1 MAITVLLGSRQFS
14 WKNWLEA
21 NLGERPL
28 LVLDPADTHFGPA
41 TRLELMRR
49 EELLDWRLVASITP
63 TRDPMGILTAAAVLK
78 PKIDFVAVLA
88 PLTRSPIMRQLTAD
102 LCQVLGPSEILC
114 PVGDDV
120 DADLLPIGAAT
131 VELPAAL
138 PAIVGQAQR
147 RARWI
152 EAQQN
157 ASLHEVKLDEV
168 TVLGAK
174 LGSGLSLHGGPNVE
188 LGPYL
193 HLEISDGGLF
203 GVSNEPVNEG
213 QNNVV
218 LAKNKANKIT
228 GALTEEYAHVVCSLN
243 KQSGE
248 PVAIGFIERAEFAR
262 NRLIV
267 RSDLVN
273 MRAVRQIVLG
283 QTRVDGEGRELTEVR
298 PWSI

>member
-14 WKNWLEA
+14 WKQWLEA
-21 NLGERPL
+21 HLGERPL
-28 LVLDPADTHFGPA
+28 LILDPSDTHFGPA

-63 TRDPMGILTAAAVLK
+63 TRDPMGILTAAAILK
-78 PKIDFVAVLA
+78 PKIDFVALLH
-88 PLTRSPIMRQLTAD
+88 PLTRAPILRQLTSD
-102 LCQVLGPSEILC
+102 LAQILGPTEILYAL
-114 PVGDDV
+114 GEDI
-120 DADLLPIGAAT
+120 DAEILPIGAAT

-157 ASLHEVKLDEV
+157 ASLHEIKLDEV
-168 TVLGAK
+168 TLLGAR
-174 LGSGLSLHGGPNVE
+174 LGSGLPLHGGPNVE

-193 HLEISDGGLF
+193 HLEVGDGGLF
-203 GVSNEPVNEG
+203 GVSHEPVSES

-218 LAKNKANKIT
+218 LAKNKATKIV
-228 GALTEEYAHVVCSLN
+228 GSLSQDYEHVVCSLN

-267 RSDLVN
+267 RSELVN
-273 MRAVRQIVLG
+273 MRAVRQVVLG
-283 QTRVDGEGRELTEVR
+283 QTRVDGEGRELAEVR